1 MTGDKLKETVV
12 GYFRENRFDER
23 LIPKVHFDI
32 IHAIDDEL
40 TIRLEPLLDRNYGH
54 STDFILVLNPK
65 GWINGTYAFMGDEE
79 SDVLKN
85 TPDRVHWALLFKLS
99 LVGEFA
105 TCIFNSRQLIDGEIQ
120 VEEVREKGIPAD
132 LREWIVPIIELM
144 EAHNYQFVNQEELKQ
159 QKDWMNAV
167 FEFEDDYQPTLYD
180 MLFGSVEFY
189 TEAGI

>member
-32 IHAIDDEL
+32 IHAVDDEL

-54 STDFILVLNPK
+54 STDFILILNPK

-105 TCIFNSRQLIDGEIQ
+105 TCIFNSRRLVDDEIQ
-120 VEEVREKGIPAD
+120 VEQVSAND
-132 LREWIVPIIELM
+132 LPVELQSRITSIVHIM
-144 EAHNYQFVNQEELKQ
+144 ESYNYQFVSLEELEQ
-159 QKDWMNAV
+159 QKDWTNAI
-167 FEFEDDYQPTLYD
+167 FKFRDGYQPTLYD
-180 MLFGSVEFY
+180 LLFGSFELY
-189 TEAGI
+189 TEAEI